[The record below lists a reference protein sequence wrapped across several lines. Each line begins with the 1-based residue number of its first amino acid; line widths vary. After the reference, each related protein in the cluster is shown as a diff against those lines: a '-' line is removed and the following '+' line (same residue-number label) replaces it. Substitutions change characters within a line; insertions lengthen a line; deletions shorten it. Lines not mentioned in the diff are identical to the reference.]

1 MPIPTYYKDIIEAI
15 QTATDEGRVK
25 WNREEGDFAVMKPEA
40 RVHLSSGIDA
50 FRHTRF
56 VVFSLRDRINK
67 ARDNWSVNE
76 GDEDYETMYR
86 LVMSARLAATGV
98 QPQLEEIRQIFL
110 HSPSIGEDS
119 NPEKKP
125 TERYGT

>member
-1 MPIPTYYKDIIEAI
+1 
-15 QTATDEGRVK
+15 
-25 WNREEGDFAVMKPEA
+25 
-40 RVHLSSGIDA
+40 
-50 FRHTRF
+50 
-56 VVFSLRDRINK
+56 
-67 ARDNWSVNE
+67 
-76 GDEDYETMYR
+76 MYR